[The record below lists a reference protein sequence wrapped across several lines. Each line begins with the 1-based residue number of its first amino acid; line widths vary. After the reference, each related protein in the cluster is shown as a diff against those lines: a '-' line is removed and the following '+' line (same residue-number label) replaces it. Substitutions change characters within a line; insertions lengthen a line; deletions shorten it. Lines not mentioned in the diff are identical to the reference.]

1 MGSIFDSIAERA
13 LEDAGG
19 NYTEARRQLVN
30 AKMDNG
36 GLLAFHYSAALGALE
51 AMRRAERE
59 DDDA

>member
-1 MGSIFDSIAERA
+1 MGGIFDDLAERF
-13 LEDAGG
+13 LSEAGG
-19 NYTEARRQLVN
+19 NYTEARRRLVN

-36 GLLAFHYSAALGALE
+36 GTLAYHYTAALGALE